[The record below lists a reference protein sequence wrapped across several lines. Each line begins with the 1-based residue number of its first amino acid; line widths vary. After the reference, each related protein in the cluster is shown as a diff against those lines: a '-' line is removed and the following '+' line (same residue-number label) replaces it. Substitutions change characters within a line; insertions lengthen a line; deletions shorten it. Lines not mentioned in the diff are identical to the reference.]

1 MTLRLL
7 ITAIALLLA
16 GCEIP
21 GMGPD
26 PRIAKREADAK
37 AIGSACRY
45 GIRSIED
52 CYSLNEAASKADI
65 FSGWKEMDEYMRENK
80 IEGVRAMVVKAE
92 PEEEVIEEPKPRAA
106 GRARASASAKEKSPE
121 AKSKAAD
128 KAGVKPTASPI
139 ESAAAH

>member
-65 FSGWKEMDEYMRENK
+65 FTGWKDMDEYMRENK
-80 IEGVRAMVVKAE
+80 IEGVRATVVKTE
-92 PEEEVIEEPKPRAA
+92 PEEEVIEDPKPKAA
-106 GRARASASAKEKSPE
+106 SRNKALASTREKSSE
-121 AKSKAAD
+121 AK
-128 KAGVKPTASPI
+128 P
-139 ESAAAH
+139 

>member
-7 ITAIALLLA
+7 ITALALLLA

-37 AIGSACRY
+37 AVGSACRY

-65 FSGWKEMDEYMRENK
+65 FTGWKEMDEYMRENK
-80 IEGVRAMVVKAE
+80 IEGVRATVLKAE
-92 PEEEVIEEPKPRAA
+92 PDR
-106 GRARASASAKEKSPE
+106 KS
-121 AKSKAAD
+121 
-128 KAGVKPTASPI
+128 VV
-139 ESAAAH
+139 